1 MGDQNAAVLR
11 LSNLRSL
18 AEAVTRPLDRY
29 VNRRGTS
36 ISDVQAEEHMAQGM
50 QMHCHLKRKAEGF
63 LVNISEQNRG
73 QKCKKKKKMAA
84 NQILS
89 RSAVSRLP

>member
-1 MGDQNAAVLR
+1 
-11 LSNLRSL
+11 
-18 AEAVTRPLDRY
+18 
-29 VNRRGTS
+29 
-36 ISDVQAEEHMAQGM
+36 MAQRM
-50 QMHCHLKRKAEGF
+50 QMHCHLKHKAEGF

-73 QKCKKKKKMAA
+73 QKCKKTQMAA